1 MGVEDCLAENI
12 KQNKVKLLK
21 MLTTKNQ
28 VGRALEESEQEWPLE
43 GRRQYHALSRCFCQM
58 QISDGSMNQIHRG
71 WIANEVFRRVHP
83 EGSTIGDAESTS
95 L

>member
-12 KQNKVKLLK
+12 KLNKVKLLK

-28 VGRALEESEQEWPLE
+28 VGRVLEESEQEWPLE

-58 QISDGSMNQIHRG
+58 HISQRRG
-71 WIANEVFRRVHP
+71 WFP
-83 EGSTIGDAESTS
+83 ESDSQGVDCK
-95 L
+95 